1 MKKECTKD
9 LYERPETEEIEL
21 AIENICQNESII
33 DGGCEMYCE
42 DEDEYLSR
50 RIQRYEKGLNM
61 GRMSSGRVGFVYC
74 TGTHRHQYSGA
85 KPVFRNHGRFFYQ
98 DVCR

>member
-33 DGGCEMYCE
+33 DGGCEMYCQDD
-42 DEDEYLSR
+42 DE
-50 RIQRYEKGLNM
+50 
-61 GRMSSGRVGFVYC
+61 
-74 TGTHRHQYSGA
+74 
-85 KPVFRNHGRFFYQ
+85 
-98 DVCR
+98 